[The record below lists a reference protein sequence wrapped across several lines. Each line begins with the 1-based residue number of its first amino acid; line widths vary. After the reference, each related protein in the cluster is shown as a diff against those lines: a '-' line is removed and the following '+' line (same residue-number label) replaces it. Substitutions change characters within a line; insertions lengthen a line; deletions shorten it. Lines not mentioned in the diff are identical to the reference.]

1 MGMKVLRKEQGDKTT
16 SAILG
21 FGSEEDS
28 TVLVLTATE
37 GESEYSKGDGYG
49 QIAVSCPDV
58 YDAAEQ
64 FKERGIEVTR
74 DPGPVPGIGTKICA
88 VEDPDGWKTVMVD
101 ENDFEK
107 EFE

>member
-1 MGMKVLRKEQGDKTT
+1 M
-16 SAILG
+16 G

-28 TVLVLTATE
+28 TSLELNYNWDKKDYTL
-37 GESEYSKGDGYG
+37 GDGYG

-58 YDAAEQ
+58 YKAAEQ
-64 FKERGIEVTR
+64 FKENGIEVTR

-88 VEDPDGWKTVMVD
+88 VNDPTGWKTVMVD
-101 ENDFEK
+101 AEDFEK